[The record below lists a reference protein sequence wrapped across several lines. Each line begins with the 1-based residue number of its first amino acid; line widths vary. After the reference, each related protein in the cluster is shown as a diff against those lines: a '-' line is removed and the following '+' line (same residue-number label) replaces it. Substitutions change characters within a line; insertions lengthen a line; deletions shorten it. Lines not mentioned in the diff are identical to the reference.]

1 MKLPNYTQLKET
13 VTEIMMTKVTITRL
27 LVIIYYRGQKKITKV
42 QLRDYYRAQN
52 NQSNI
57 DENVTKVQLRDY
69 F

>member
-13 VTEIMMTKVTITRL
+13 ITEIMMTKETITRL
-27 LVIIYYRGQKKITKV
+27 LVII
-42 QLRDYYRAQN
+42 YYRAQN

-57 DENVTKVQLRDY
+57 DEKVTKVQLRDY